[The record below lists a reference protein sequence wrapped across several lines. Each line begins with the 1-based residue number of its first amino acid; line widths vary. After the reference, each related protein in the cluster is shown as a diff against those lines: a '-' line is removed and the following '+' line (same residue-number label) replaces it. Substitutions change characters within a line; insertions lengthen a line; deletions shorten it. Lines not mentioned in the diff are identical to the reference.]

1 MTNAGPKLTLGPVLY
16 NWPADKLR
24 DFYFRIADEA
34 PVDVV
39 YIGEITCSKRV
50 PFFSPYIPE
59 VCERLEEA
67 GKEIVLSSLAL
78 IMSARER
85 KELRALTSESPWPI
99 EANDLSAISLL
110 RDKQHVVGP
119 FVNVYNEST
128 LEHFYETG
136 ASRVVLSCELP
147 STSIFELG
155 KAANGR
161 ELEIQ
166 AFGRLPLALSAR
178 CYHARSHNLSKD
190 GCQYVCELD
199 PDGMDVRTL
208 DGTPFLAVNGTQT
221 MSYTVNSLLGEL
233 NHLKDIGV
241 THFRLWPH
249 DMDMVEVARIFQNVL
264 DNHED
269 SERAIRLLQELVT
282 IAPLSN
288 GFFHNTEGFRMV
300 E

>member
-1 MTNAGPKLTLGPVLY
+1 MVSTAQKLSLGPLLY
-16 NWPADKLR
+16 NWPAEKKR

-34 PVDVV
+34 PIDIV
-39 YIGEITCSKRV
+39 YIGEVTCSKRT
-50 PFFSPYIPE
+50 PFFSPYILE
-59 VCERLEEA
+59 ICQRLEEA
-67 GKEIVLSSLAL
+67 GKEVVLSSLAL
-78 IMSARER
+78 IMSAKER
-85 KELRALTSESPWPI
+85 KELRDLIADSPWPI

-110 RDKQHVVGP
+110 QDKKHVVGP
-119 FVNVYNEST
+119 FVNVYNEGT
-128 LEHFYETG
+128 LEHLYKTG
-136 ASRVVLSCELP
+136 ASRVVLPGELP
-147 STSIFELG
+147 STSIAELG

-178 CYHARSHNLSKD
+178 CYHARTHNLSKD

-221 MSYTVNSLLGEL
+221 ISYTVNSLLGEL
-233 NHLKDIGV
+233 QTLMEFGV

-249 DMDMVEVARIFQNVL
+249 DLDMVEVARIFRNAL
-264 DNHED
+264 DTHEGN
-269 SERAIRLLQELVT
+269 ERSVGLLQKLVT

-288 GFFHNTEGFRMV
+288 GFFHSTEGFRMV

>member
-1 MTNAGPKLTLGPVLY
+1 MVSTAQKLSLGPLLY
-16 NWPADKLR
+16 NWPAEKKR

-34 PVDVV
+34 PIDIV
-39 YIGEITCSKRV
+39 YIGEVTCSKRT
-50 PFFSPYIPE
+50 PFFSPYILE
-59 VCERLEEA
+59 ICQRLEEA
-67 GKEIVLSSLAL
+67 GKEVVLSSLAL
-78 IMSARER
+78 IMSAKER
-85 KELRALTSESPWPI
+85 KELRDLIADSPWPI

-110 RDKQHVVGP
+110 QDKKHVVGP
-119 FVNVYNEST
+119 FVNVYNEGT
-128 LEHFYETG
+128 LEHLYKTG
-136 ASRVVLSCELP
+136 ASRVVLPGELP
-147 STSIFELG
+147 STSIAELG

-178 CYHARSHNLSKD
+178 CYHARTHNLSKD

-221 MSYTVNSLLGEL
+221 ISYTVNSLLGEL
-233 NHLKDIGV
+233 QTLMEFGV

-249 DMDMVEVARIFQNVL
+249 DLDMVEVARIFRNAL
-264 DNHED
+264 DTHEGN
-269 SERAIRLLQELVT
+269 ERSVGLLQELVT

-288 GFFHNTEGFRMV
+288 GFFHSTEGFRMV